1 MTIKDYSV
9 SQEEFTLVYNSVLE
23 LYRTNPVPDELGKY
37 YESEAYISHTDSR
50 KTLFDRLYQWVKS
63 YNLKHKIAV
72 IKRYKKGN
80 IHLLDIGAGT
90 GDFVLSSKKYAH
102 WEAMGI
108 EPSEKA
114 RAKAEEKGLLLQADF
129 SELLPHSFDVITMW
143 HVLEHVPDVTQEIQ
157 IISNLLKENGIAVIA
172 VPNYRSWDAQH
183 YKELWAAYD
192 VPRHLWHFSQE
203 SIRLLFT
210 EKGFQLIGVKPM
222 PFDAFYVSLLSEK
235 YKTGSMNFLK
245 GGYQGLLSNLSALK
259 TGEYSSLIY
268 LLKLHE

>member
-1 MTIKDYSV
+1 MIIKDYSV
-9 SQEEFTLVYNSVLE
+9 SQEDFTLVYDSVLE
-23 LYRTNPVPDELGKY
+23 LYRTNPIPDDLGKY

-63 YNLKHKIAV
+63 YNLKHKIAL
-72 IKRYKKGN
+72 IKQYKKEN

-183 YKELWAAYD
+183 YKEHWAAYD
-192 VPRHLWHFSQE
+192 VPRHLWHFSKK
-203 SIRLLFT
+203 SIEQLFAKEGFELLAT
-210 EKGFQLIGVKPM
+210 HPM
-222 PFDAFYVSLLSEK
+222 LFDAFYVSMLSEQ
-235 YKTGSMNFLK
+235 YKTGKKSFLK
-245 GGYQGLLSNLSALK
+245 GFLNGLRSNYYGWRK
-259 TGEYSSLIY
+259 GEYSSQIY
-268 LLKLHE
+268 ILGKK

>member
-9 SQEEFTLVYNSVLE
+9 SQEDFTLVYDSVLK
-23 LYRTNPVPDELGKY
+23 LYRTTPLPNDLKKY
-37 YESEAYISHTDSR
+37 YESEDYISHTDSR
-50 KTLFDRLYQWVKS
+50 RTLFDKLYQWVKS
-63 YNLKHKIAV
+63 YNLKHKIKL
-72 IKRYKKGN
+72 IKQYKKEN

-114 RAKAEEKGLLLQADF
+114 RIKAEEKGLLLQADF

-157 IISNLLKENGIAVIA
+157 LISNLLKEDGLAVIA

-183 YKELWAAYD
+183 YGAYWAAYD
-192 VPRHLWHFSQE
+192 VPRHLWHFSKD
-203 SIRLLFT
+203 SIEQLFT
-210 EKGFQLIGVKPM
+210 KEGFELLATHPM
-222 PFDAFYVSLLSEK
+222 LFDAFYVSMLSEQ
-235 YKTGSMNFLK
+235 YKTGEKNFLK
-245 GGYQGLLSNLSALK
+245 GFINGVRSNYYGWRK
-259 TGEYSSLIY
+259 GEYSSQIY
-268 LLKLHE
+268 VLGKK

>member
-9 SQEEFTLVYNSVLE
+9 SQEEFTLVYDSVLE

-63 YNLKHKIAV
+63 YNLKHKIAL
-72 IKRYKKGN
+72 IKQYKKGN

-90 GDFVLSSKKYAH
+90 GDFVLSSKKYVH
-102 WEAMGI
+102 WEAIGI

-114 RAKAEEKGLLLQADF
+114 RTKAEEKGLSLQADF
-129 SELLPHSFDVITMW
+129 SKLLPHSFDVITMW

-183 YKELWAAYD
+183 YKEHWAAYD
-192 VPRHLWHFSQE
+192 VPRHLWHFSKK
-203 SIRLLFT
+203 SIEQLFAKEGFHLLAT
-210 EKGFQLIGVKPM
+210 HPM
-222 PFDAFYVSLLSEK
+222 LFDAFYVSMLSEQ
-235 YKTGSMNFLK
+235 YKTGKKSFLK
-245 GGYQGLLSNLSALK
+245 GFLNGLRSNYYGWRK
-259 TGEYSSLIY
+259 GEYSSQIY
-268 LLKLHE
+268 VLGKK